1 MFYPFSLIYS
11 CSPSLGLI
19 FLLPSHFITPA
30 RRKQPP
36 LPPCWL
42 TDFQWLLAIL
52 PCGTAQET
60 TTFHGV
66 SPLLPNLN
74 WQTVPERK
82 QRTEEFW
89 EMRAA
94 WPGLILP
101 PNDHQLCA
109 KISCDASA
117 KKCPWRNVIYD
128 ECTSYIKYMVYTCV
142 HMPLYQDFTLD
153 FRSSICYL

>member
-1 MFYPFSLIYS
+1 MCFILSVGFIAACLPLVSFSFCLHILS
-11 CSPSLGLI
+11 HQRGESSLLC
-19 FLLPSHFITPA
+19 L
-30 RRKQPP
+30 
-36 LPPCWL
+36 PCWL
-42 TDFQWLLAIL
+42 TDSRWLLAIL

-94 WPGLILP
+94 WPSLILL
-101 PNDHQLCA
+101 PNDNQLCA
-109 KISCDASA
+109 KVGCDASG

-128 ECTSYIKYMVYTCV
+128 KCTSYMKYMVYV
-142 HMPLYQDFTLD
+142 WAAWWH
-153 FRSSICYL
+153 SG